1 MVIERQGGKEVAAG
15 GERAC
20 KLSGTLPRAAE
31 KEELLTGLIST
42 LQAMEIYVVTAV
54 YPAGYPSNPHLAPRT
69 SSHLAPPGTSCH
81 LLAPHATSH
90 QQPQDPPRIHYNSH
104 YTIMNELFEA

>member
-15 GERAC
+15 GKRAC

-31 KEELLTGLIST
+31 KRDLLTGLIST

-54 YPAGYPSNPHLAPRT
+54 YPGGCPGNPSVSGAPEHT
-69 SSHLAPPGTSCH
+69 APWHQAPGTRH
-81 LLAPHATSH
+81 QAPTT
-90 QQPQDPPRIHYNSH
+90 QNPPRIHDR
-104 YTIMNELFEA
+104 

>member
-31 KEELLTGLIST
+31 KEELLTGLILT

-69 SSHLAPPGTSCH
+69 SWHLVPPPGTSCH
-81 LLAPHATSH
+81 LAPTTSGSTTYSL
-90 QQPQDPPRIHYNSH
+90 Q
-104 YTIMNELFEA
+104 